1 MSVRVTNKVV
11 RQLIGQHISKSINKK
26 HIVDMLVGSL
36 DGTSME
42 AFVSLCMMTDEYVPL
57 KKGDY
62 VEIITSSVSSRGNAD
77 NLKDHHMLKLNEHG
91 ETVRCGIVVDSGNY
105 GEDFN
110 PYHYQMKVDMFD
122 LDDDNN
128 VCTVQDTHYTHELT
142 ISYDN
147 HEKWY
152 SMYEKSKHL

>member
-42 AFVSLCMMTDEYVPL
+42 AFVSLCMMT
-57 KKGDY
+57 
-62 VEIITSSVSSRGNAD
+62 D